1 MRKIAVLVLGLALAL
16 GASAAAAQQTQQR
29 QGTQGT
35 QTPSTGNPI
44 PPAQSLQP
52 TPSACSAGSQSLRV
66 CNNDFQSCSSVC
78 TATALDPNAD
88 VAGCSTRCCSQFKA
102 CLSIRGL
109 HFEQCELLLSRLAS
123 RPLGASLDLR
133 ELFLQHRR
141 RQVAHE
147 GLLFP
152 GDIIVDLEHQ
162 PAEGVNHLLRRHA
175 LLL

>member
-1 MRKIAVLVLGLALAL
+1 MRKIAVLALGLALAL
-16 GASAAAAQQTQQR
+16 GVSAAAAQQTQQR
-29 QGTQGT
+29 QVTQGT

-44 PPAQSLQP
+44 PPAQWLQP

-66 CNNDFQSCSSVC
+66 CNSDFQSCSGLC

-102 CLSIRGL
+102 CLSIRGRK
-109 HFEQCELLLSRLAS
+109 CELLLSRLAS

-133 ELFLQHRR
+133 ELLLQHRR
-141 RQVAHE
+141 REVVHE

-152 GDIIVDLEHQ
+152 GDIIVDFEQQ
-162 PAEGVNHLLRRHA
+162 PAEGMNHLLRSHA